1 MLLMRIYQIIKSQV
15 QYTYAQAEKEGVTVK
30 LSTNLKKKID
40 VFKNHKKIASVG
52 ARGMMDYPTW
62 VVEKGEEYANN
73 RRRLYKIRNE
83 KTRHIYDTPAYWA
96 DVLLW

>member
-40 VFKNHKKIASVG
+40 VL
-52 ARGMMDYPTW
+52 
-62 VVEKGEEYANN
+62 AN
-73 RRRLYKIRNE
+73 E
-83 KTRHIYDTPAYWA
+83 QDTKYMRI
-96 DVLLW
+96 